1 VLYQYSSTCSTKRST
16 SCGPQHIGCDNCISK
31 ELGPHATAK
40 GTMQGKKLGS
50 NLQQQQVNNR
60 HTISILLIVKRAIDT
75 ISKIR
80 EVVAKIDFTVLT

>member
-1 VLYQYSSTCSTKRST
+1 
-16 SCGPQHIGCDNCISK
+16 
-31 ELGPHATAK
+31 
-40 GTMQGKKLGS
+40 MQGKKLGS